1 MMSETTLKA
10 IKAANEMILKAVE
23 TGDIDELFSYGYR
36 HGIDMY
42 EIWDDTDTYMIGFGV
57 EDDTYY
63 FKQED

>member
-23 TGDIDELFSYGYR
+23 TGDVDELFSYGYQ